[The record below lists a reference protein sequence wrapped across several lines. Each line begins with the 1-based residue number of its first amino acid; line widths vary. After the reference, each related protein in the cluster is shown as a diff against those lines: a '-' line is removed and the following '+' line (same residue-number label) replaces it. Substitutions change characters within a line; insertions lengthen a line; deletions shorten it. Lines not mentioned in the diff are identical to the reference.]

1 MTPDPVVITGE
12 ICGTILGLALIV
24 AAFVLLMKRL
34 KLTKLSA
41 AQQDADRKQ
50 PEPPEPDGAEPTDLV
65 PAAGR
70 ELLGMRPVEPLER
83 AS

>member
-41 AQQDADRKQ
+41 AQQDADRRQ
-50 PEPPEPDGAEPTDLV
+50 PVPPEDSEPEAVV

>member
-12 ICGTILGLALIV
+12 ICGTILSLALIV
-24 AAFVLLMKRL
+24 TAFVLLMKRL

-50 PEPPEPDGAEPTDLV
+50 PVPPEDSEPEAVV
-65 PAAGR
+65 PAATIVPGFDAS
-70 ELLGMRPVEPLER
+70 GDKHVR
-83 AS
+83 AVGA

>member
-24 AAFVLLMKRL
+24 TAFVLLMKRL
-34 KLTKLSA
+34 KLSKLSA

-50 PEPPEPDGAEPTDLV
+50 PVPPEDTEPEAVV

>member
-12 ICGTILGLALIV
+12 ICGTILGLALI
-24 AAFVLLMKRL
+24 ATAFILLMKRL
-34 KLTKLSA
+34 KLTKLTA
-41 AQQDADRKQ
+41 AQQDADRK
-50 PEPPEPDGAEPTDLV
+50 PVPPEGTEPEAAV

>member
-12 ICGTILGLALIV
+12 ICGTILGLALIIT
-24 AAFVLLMKRL
+24 AFVLLMKRL

-41 AQQDADRKQ
+41 AQQDADRRQ
-50 PEPPEPDGAEPTDLV
+50 PVPPEDSEPEAVV

>member
-12 ICGTILGLALIV
+12 ICGTACFLAALG
-24 AAFVLLMKRL
+24 AFWSLLWKRL
-34 KLTKLSA
+34 RMTKLSA

-50 PEPPEPDGAEPTDLV
+50 PVPPEDTEPEAVV